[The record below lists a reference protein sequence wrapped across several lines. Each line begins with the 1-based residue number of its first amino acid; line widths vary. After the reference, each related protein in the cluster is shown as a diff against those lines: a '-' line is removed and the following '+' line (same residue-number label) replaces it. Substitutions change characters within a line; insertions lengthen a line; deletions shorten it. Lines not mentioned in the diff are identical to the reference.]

1 MSAGDDDLIAARSL
15 RDTARATMARDWA
28 TFREAASLAGIT
40 TRISGAASR
49 RAGEAAN
56 QVRAAA
62 RANRGTLAT
71 VAGLAAAGLAG
82 WIFRKPLAGLAEQA
96 AQALMTALERN
107 EDEA

>member
-1 MSAGDDDLIAARSL
+1 MSAKDDRLIEARAL
-15 RDTARATMARDWA
+15 RDTARTTLARDWA
-28 TFREAASLAGIT
+28 SLREATSLAGIT
-40 TRISGAASR
+40 TRLSDAASR
-49 RAGEAAN
+49 RAGEAAS

-82 WIFRKPLAGLAEQA
+82 WIFRRPLAGLAEQA
-96 AQALMTALERN
+96 AQAMMTALERN